1 MSIKSFLLAS
11 GIAALTYSPALAD
24 TTGITDT
31 SIKIGNTNPYSGPA
45 SAYSAIGKT
54 ITAYM
59 KMLNRKGGITGE
71 RLSLFLL
78 MMDIA
83 RHAQFNRHAN

>member
-1 MSIKSFLLAS
+1 MSIKRVLLAT

-54 ITAYM
+54 INAYM
-59 KMLNRKGGITGE
+59 KMLNRQGGINGRTIE
-71 RLSLFLL
+71 FISLDDGYSPLE
-78 MMDIA
+78 
-83 RHAQFNRHAN
+83 QFNRHAN